1 MNSTSLLSH
10 KDHWFGTPVSSRRD
24 DFRKQISKLLPFT
37 MISRNEKTKLQ
48 EWQHLC
54 KPQLVTLRQKCPNT
68 EVFLVRILPRLDLIR
83 IFTVKISV
91 FSLNTG
97 KHGPEKNCLLW
108 HFSCSKSIQKKIS
121 ILRFHQIAREN
132 ENPLELSIK
141 NEQKETLSLYL
152 PQRKYLNKRI
162 KAKSYRL

>member
-1 MNSTSLLSH
+1 MNSTSLLTH
-10 KDHWFGTPVSSRRD
+10 KAHWFGTPVSSRRD

-54 KPQLVTLRQKCPNT
+54 KPELVTL
-68 EVFLVRILPRLDLIR
+68 RILPRLDLIR

-121 ILRFHQIAREN
+121 ILRFQQIAREN
-132 ENPLELSIK
+132 ENPLELTIK

-162 KAKSYRL
+162 KAKSCRL